1 MTTAEIH
8 AKVDRLLHDAEHA
21 KSGAMMAEMMRDG
34 EAAQRLR
41 AKHAALLNEAHSI
54 DPKETASA
62 WADADV

>member
-21 KSGAMMAEMMRDG
+21 KSGAVMAGMMGDAE
-34 EAAQRLR
+34 AVTRLR
-41 AKHAALLNEAHSI
+41 AKHAALLNEAHAI